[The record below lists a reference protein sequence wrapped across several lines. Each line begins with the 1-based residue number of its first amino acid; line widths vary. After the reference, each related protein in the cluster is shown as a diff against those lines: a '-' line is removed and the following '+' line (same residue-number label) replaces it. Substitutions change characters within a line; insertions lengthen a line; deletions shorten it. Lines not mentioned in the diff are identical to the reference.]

1 MANMT
6 EEFILKFYLIFT
18 NFNLNINGSSDT
30 IFDIAM
36 LIVMNNDFL
45 TDWTVSVYKTL
56 SCHIVLGMNNLD
68 FCLTF

>member
-1 MANMT
+1 MT

-18 NFNLNINGSSDT
+18 NFNVNINGSSDT

-45 TDWTVSVYKTL
+45 TD
-56 SCHIVLGMNNLD
+56 
-68 FCLTF
+68 